1 MALGIEIED
10 RPFAKSTL
18 QVFRAQLLLHD
29 KVREVFEQ
37 SLRLARQ
44 SGYLKKRG
52 MRVALDTTYNL
63 LANGIVKLLRA
74 LAAVAKITVRGWAE
88 AQGYAKYLGS
98 SIKGEAAI
106 DWSDRKARAALL
118 AEIVADADRLL
129 ELARPAWAQ
138 LPEDSAPR
146 QSIVDGAEL
155 RGQLLLQDI
164 ERKSGAGTVAAHA
177 DDGVSLRDGVSRDRL
192 LSVHDPEMCHGHKS
206 SRRRFDGHQAAI
218 VVDTVSQLVIA
229 VDVLP
234 GNAPDNLGALELVEQ
249 SEAST
254 GSVVE
259 EAMGAA
265 ANGDGGTRQTCAA
278 AGRRLVAKAPGRP
291 NRQHFPKHDFPQA

>member
-1 MALGIEIED
+1 MGIEIED

-118 AEIVADADRLL
+118 AEGVA
-129 ELARPAWAQ
+129 
-138 LPEDSAPR
+138 
-146 QSIVDGAEL
+146 G
-155 RGQLLLQDI
+155 
-164 ERKSGAGTVAAHA
+164 
-177 DDGVSLRDGVSRDRL
+177 
-192 LSVHDPEMCHGHKS
+192 
-206 SRRRFDGHQAAI
+206 
-218 VVDTVSQLVIA
+218 
-229 VDVLP
+229 
-234 GNAPDNLGALELVEQ
+234 
-249 SEAST
+249 
-254 GSVVE
+254 
-259 EAMGAA
+259 
-265 ANGDGGTRQTCAA
+265 
-278 AGRRLVAKAPGRP
+278 
-291 NRQHFPKHDFPQA
+291 